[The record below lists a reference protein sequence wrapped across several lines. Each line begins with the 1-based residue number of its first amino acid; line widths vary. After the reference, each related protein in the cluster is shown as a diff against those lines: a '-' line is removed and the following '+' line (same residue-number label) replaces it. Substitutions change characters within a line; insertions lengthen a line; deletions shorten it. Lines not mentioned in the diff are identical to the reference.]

1 MHNSN
6 KSLYG
11 QQGYPDMF
19 RHLSPSSRD
28 HSPNSNIKL
37 KNHSGHNCALVTNSK
52 CTRSFPLLAIIPL
65 PSNWWHDA
73 IAPAVGDRP
82 LTTRSWVHFQS
93 DPYWICGGIIC
104 TAKGF
109 SQNTLVF
116 PSHYHLI
123 NNSYSFIRLSL
134 TQYNTKTICPWCL
147 MDNKLQLNPVNQ

>member
-1 MHNSN
+1 MNSSYKFQMHTQFPSTRHDI
-6 KSLYG
+6 
-11 QQGYPDMF
+11 YPV
-19 RHLSPSSRD
+19 
-28 HSPNSNIKL
+28 KL
-37 KNHSGHNCALVTNSK
+37 MTPTEGHN
-52 CTRSFPLLAIIPL
+52 
-65 PSNWWHDA
+65 A

-82 LTTRSWVHFQS
+82 LTTRSWVHFHS
-93 DPYWICGGIIC
+93 DPYWICGGTIC

-147 MDNKLQLNPVNQ
+147 MDNKMQLNPVNHNKNILFQHQFKETYIYRIYFFELMLE